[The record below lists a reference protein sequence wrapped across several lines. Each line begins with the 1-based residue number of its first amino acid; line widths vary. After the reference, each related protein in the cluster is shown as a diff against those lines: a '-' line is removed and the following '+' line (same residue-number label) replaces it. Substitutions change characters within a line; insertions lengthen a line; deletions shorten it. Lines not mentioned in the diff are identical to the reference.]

1 MMKPIEWDSRLEIGD
16 EFIDLQH
23 RTFVILVARSARA
36 LEKRVT
42 HDVLMKIFYEIK
54 KYAEFHF
61 VSEENFMLSVAYP
74 DYIEHEQMH
83 SHLLSELS
91 MKISEAN
98 RNEKCAPDVLDFLYH
113 WLLVHIAREDKKI
126 MSHIARRSGG

>member
-1 MMKPIEWDSRLEIGD
+1 MQIEWDSKLEIGD

-23 RTFVILVARSARA
+23 RTFVILVSRSSKAF
-36 LEKRVT
+36 EKRVP

-61 VSEENFMLSVAYP
+61 VSEENFMISVAYP
-74 DYIEHEQMH
+74 GYLEHEQMH

-91 MKISEAN
+91 MKIAEAN
-98 RNEKCAPDVLDFLYH
+98 RDERCARQVLEFLYR
-113 WLLVHIAREDKKI
+113 WLLGHIASEDKKI
-126 MSHIARRSGG
+126 MAHVVARNNR